1 MKLTQSQRR
10 DIADVQAA
18 YGRTTVKIRSVTTHN
33 VESIWKSLTSF
44 YDDDIVRFV
53 KAAVPQVIAGQTH
66 MASSTGAAL
75 NRIVTIQAPKA
86 KPVIVPA
93 KAVTGAAVRGG
104 TPPSKVYGRVGPTV
118 WTALSNGDSLD
129 DAADAGWL
137 RASVMLATDL
147 QLALTNTAQF
157 VTSQSNEVTGYRRVL
172 SGDASCALCVIAST
186 QRYHDGDLMPI
197 HDRCSCTVEPIVG
210 DTTADDHH
218 GIIDEDTLNAV
229 RDDIQARLGTDSSDA
244 ADLKHL
250 VIVHDHGEIGPVLAV
265 RGQTFT
271 GPDDIPD
278 E

>member
-1 MKLTQSQRR
+1 MTLTQSQRR

-18 YGRTTVKIRSVTTHN
+18 YGRTTAKIRTATTRN

-44 YDDDIVRFV
+44 YDPDIARFV

-66 MASSTGAAL
+66 IASSTGAAL
-75 NRIVTIQAPKA
+75 NRIVTIQSPKA
-86 KPVIVPA
+86 KPVVVPI

-104 TPPSKVYGRVGPTV
+104 TPPATVYGRVGPTV
-118 WTALSNGDSLD
+118 WTALSNGASLD

-147 QLALTNTAQF
+147 QLALTNSAQF

-210 DTTADDHH
+210 DTTADEHH
-218 GIIDEDTLNAV
+218 GIIDEGTLNAV